1 MCTLLIKEANIVY
14 HDNIDVILN
23 SVNEIPLK

>member
-14 HDNIDVILN
+14 HDNIDIILN
-23 SVNEIPLK
+23 DANKIFL